1 MSTVAA
7 LPDTPATAPT
17 PSPLKRRRAWWASP
31 WTWILAGLLLAVL
44 GAPWLAPYDP
54 TLQLAD
60 GLTASGQPMPPSA
73 AHWLGTDDLGRDVL
87 SRLLHGGRMSLFI
100 AGLATLLTGLVGV
113 TLGVVAG
120 YAGGRIDNAVMR
132 LTEIVMAFPGL
143 LLAIALASVLP
154 PGPVSVI
161 ITLSVVGWTSLARIV
176 RGSVLSIREQEF
188 VDASYALGAGHA
200 RVLFHHVWPNVRPL
214 ALTLLGLKL
223 ADMLLLEAA
232 LGFLGLGVAPP
243 TATWGGLVAEGKN
256 YFYQAPWLGLPAGLC
271 IFLTVVSVNML
282 ADRWGKK

>member
-1 MSTVAA
+1 MSTAA
-7 LPDTPATAPT
+7 TLS
-17 PSPLKRRRAWWASP
+17 PSPPASSAPGPIKRRRAWWASP
-31 WTWILAGLLLAVL
+31 WSWILALLLGAVIL
-44 GAPWLAPYDP
+44 SPWLAPYDP
-54 TLQLAD
+54 TLQLAG
-60 GLTASGQPMPPSA
+60 GLTESGQPLPPSA

-100 AGLATLLTGLVGV
+100 AGLATLLTGGVGIL
-113 TLGVVAG
+113 LGAVAG
-120 YAGGRIDNAVMR
+120 YAGGKLDNAVMR

-143 LLAIALASVLP
+143 LLAIALAAVLP
-154 PGPVSVI
+154 PGPLSVV
-161 ITLSVVGWTSLARIV
+161 ITLSAVGWTSLARIV
-176 RGSVLSIREQEF
+176 RGSVLSLREQEF
-188 VDASYALGAGHA
+188 IDASYALGAGHL
-200 RVLFHHVWPNVRPL
+200 RVLAHHIWPNVRPL

-243 TATWGGLVAEGKN
+243 TATWGALVAEGKN

-271 IFLTVVSVNML
+271 IFLTVLSVNML